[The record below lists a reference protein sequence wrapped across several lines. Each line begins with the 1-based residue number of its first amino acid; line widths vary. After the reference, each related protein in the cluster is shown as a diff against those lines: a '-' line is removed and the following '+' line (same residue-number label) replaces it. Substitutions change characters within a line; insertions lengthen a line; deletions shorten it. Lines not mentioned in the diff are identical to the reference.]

1 MRRRSVVGL
10 TLGTLAVTGLVGSAQ
25 PPMPPGFLSAYHWQ
39 SDDPQFGGFSAL
51 DVSSMG
57 LNLVTVSDRGFYT
70 SGRLARDAVGLISQ
84 VVVAPIRKL
93 HDDDDTDL
101 GRDASDSEGLAIA
114 ADGTAFVSFERWIRV
129 ARFAVISGPNVWLPA
144 PPEFQTLLPNASLES
159 LTIDGEGTLYTLPE
173 RPING
178 AQSFPVYRFKN
189 SVWDQP
195 FTVPK
200 RGFFLAVDADIGP
213 DGKFYLLE
221 REFHG
226 FAGFASRVR
235 RFTISTD
242 ALTDEET
249 LLQSLPGQHDN
260 LEGISVWRDQQG
272 SLRLTMIS
280 DDNLLFLQRTEIVEY
295 RVPD

>member
-1 MRRRSVVGL
+1 MRPRSAIGL
-10 TLGTLAVTGLVGSAQ
+10 TLGAAVLLGLVSSTA

-39 SDDPQFGGFSAL
+39 SDDPLFGGFSAL
-51 DVSSMG
+51 HVGSEG

-70 SGRLARDAVGLISQ
+70 SGRLTRDADGLISQ

-93 HDDDDTDL
+93 HDEDDSPL
-101 GRDASDSEGLAIA
+101 GDDASDSEGLAIA
-114 ADGTAFVSFERWIRV
+114 ADGTAYVSFERWIRV
-129 ARFAVISGPNVWLPA
+129 ARYAVINGPNVWLPT

-159 LTIDGEGTLYTLPE
+159 LAIDVEGTLFALPE
-173 RPING
+173 RPMNG

-189 SVWDQP
+189 GVWDQP
-195 FTVPK
+195 FSVPK

-221 REFHG
+221 RKFHG

-235 RFTISTD
+235 RFTIGPD

-249 LLQSLPGQHDN
+249 LLQSVPGQHDN
-260 LEGISVWRDQQG
+260 LEGLSVWRDTSG
-272 SLRLTMIS
+272 RLRLTMIS
-280 DDNLLFLQRTEIVEY
+280 DDNLFFLQRTEIVEY